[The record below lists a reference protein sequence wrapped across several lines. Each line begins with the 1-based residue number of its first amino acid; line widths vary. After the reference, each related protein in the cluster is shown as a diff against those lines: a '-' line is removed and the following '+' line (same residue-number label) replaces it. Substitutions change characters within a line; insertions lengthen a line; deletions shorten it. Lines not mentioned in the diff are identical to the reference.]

1 MSQRIQISDLDSQTV
16 RRWDAIRQFVTSGMH
31 ADMPPRRRL
40 LLEKIAQC
48 GAVSEKSLSGAM
60 VSSIWAQSDRLSQE
74 LGACPTST
82 DNVGKAEPKVCEC
95 GKGEVKWEH
104 TYILNGSPTTEYH
117 CTHCVETVLFLP
129 LARIDGRL
137 VPHLP
142 TPTDNVSEC
151 KEPGATVRRREALK
165 VDAHIR
171 AHATLTTHTG
181 PDGSQESDI
190 VGNPAPMWYGRAQ
203 SGKGWAKL
211 PSYLTRAYLRTR
223 CHPDTH
229 TDTQKGRVAH
239 IATRAPTF
247 SDTVTLVPYT
257 KRHRPT
263 KADKAHT
270 LGLEVYK
277 RVMRDHSVP
286 GCIDNRDKVVEGM
299 YIPYEYLP
307 SRQRVPHETTS
318 EHTVRHLPSP
328 SDISRQMVTK
338 VLHWTPKSELG
349 VQCGC
354 KEDKGH
360 WCVQPSYHQLHG
372 RTFWDTDLPALTF
385 SHMAP
390 PKPTANILAPTCV
403 RGTDSPAKKTTV
415 SYIERRCKFL
425 SGKRYQR
432 KGKSA
437 KGRKVVKATPKTDKV
452 VARRAKALFTF

>member
-48 GAVSEKSLSGAM
+48 GAGSVKSLSGAM
-60 VSSIWAQSDRLSQE
+60 VSSIWSQSDRLSQE
-74 LGACPTST
+74 LGAAPTST
-82 DNVGKAEPKVCEC
+82 D
-95 GKGEVKWEH
+95 
-104 TYILNGSPTTEYH
+104 TDTTEP
-117 CTHCVETVLFLP
+117 TS
-129 LARIDGRL
+129 
-137 VPHLP
+137 VPGVGD
-142 TPTDNVSEC
+142 TPTL
-151 KEPGATVRRREALK
+151 RRQAACRT
-165 VDAHIR
+165 DAYIR
-171 AHATLTTHTG
+171 AQSEMTTHTG